1 MVIVREVALEDL
13 DALWDLIGQ
22 ANAGMTSL
30 NIDKEQLAD
39 RIERSHFAFR
49 RLTERA
55 EGAPYVFVMQ
65 DLVTGRLVGTSCIF
79 SKIGGF
85 EPFYAYRIVE
95 EKHYCELLKQT
106 QEIKSLHL
114 IKTHNGPTEIGSL
127 FLRPEYRGHGC
138 GKLLS
143 MSRFAYIHAHPK
155 RFASQTI
162 AEMRGFLDPN
172 GVSPFWEAI
181 GSHFFKID
189 FPRADSLS
197 MIDKQFIEDLMPK
210 YPIYLEL
217 LPKDARPLAQ
227 RGYALAALKQSD
239 KALADFELALKLD
252 PKETSALIGRAELRR
267 MGKKWA
273 EAITDYDAAI
283 GLDPADFRALMGRA
297 AARYGQGEI
306 EKALEDYSAT
316 MQSHP
321 EEPQP
326 FNDYAWMLATAVKDS
341 VRDGAKA
348 VDLAKQACKLTGYK
362 NAAFIDTLAAAY
374 AEKGEWDEALKWQQ
388 EAVKLSADQPEDVRK
403 ELEERIPLY
412 KEKKAYRE
420 AVK

>member
-1 MVIVREVALEDL
+1 LEDL

-30 NIDKEQLAD
+30 NINKEQLAD
-39 RIERSHFAFR
+39 RIERSHFGFR

-65 DLVTGRLVGTSCIF
+65 DLDNDKLVGTSCIF

-95 EKHYCELLKQT
+95 ERNYCELLKQT
-106 QEIKSLHL
+106 HEIKSLHL

-162 AEMRGFLDPN
+162 AEMRGYLDPN

-197 MIDKQFIEDLMPK
+197 TIDKQFIEDLMPK

-217 LPKDARPLAQ
+217 LPKEAIAVIGKVHPETKP
-227 RGYALAALKQSD
+227 ALAMLESQGFVRTDQIDIFDGGPVVQCATQSIAAVQATGRFLVAQESGRNGWQD
-239 KALADFELALKLD
+239 QTDGQYFRKAIVTSSQSPFIAIQCDAILFADRVSMDLSAMNALKL
-252 PKETSALIGRAELRR
+252 
-267 MGKKWA
+267 
-273 EAITDYDAAI
+273 
-283 GLDPADFRALMGRA
+283 
-297 AARYGQGEI
+297 
-306 EKALEDYSAT
+306 
-316 MQSHP
+316 
-321 EEPQP
+321 QP
-326 FNDYAWMLATAVKDS
+326 
-341 VRDGAKA
+341 G
-348 VDLAKQACKLTGYK
+348 
-362 NAAFIDTLAAAY
+362 DTVY
-374 AEKGEWDEALKWQQ
+374 VMK
-388 EAVKLSADQPEDVRK
+388 P
-403 ELEERIPLY
+403 
-412 KEKKAYRE
+412 
-420 AVK
+420 

>member
-65 DLVTGRLVGTSCIF
+65 DLDTGRLVGTSCIF

-143 MSRFAYIHAHPK
+143 MSRFVYIYAHPK

-181 GSHFFKID
+181 GSHFFAMD

-217 LPKDARPLAQ
+217 LRKDAIDVIGTVHPQ
-227 RGYALAALKQSD
+227 TKPALAMLESQGFVRTDQIDIFDGGPVVQCATQSI
-239 KALADFELALKLD
+239 AAVQA
-252 PKETSALIGRAELRR
+252 T
-267 MGKKWA
+267 GK
-273 EAITDYDAAI
+273 
-283 GLDPADFRALMGRA
+283 F
-297 AARYGQGEI
+297 
-306 EKALEDYSAT
+306 SV
-316 MQSHP
+316 SP
-321 EEPQP
+321 ESGS
-326 FNDYAWMLATAVKDS
+326 NSW
-341 VRDGAKA
+341 R
-348 VDLAKQACKLTGYK
+348 
-362 NAAFIDTLAAAY
+362 
-374 AEKGEWDEALKWQQ
+374 DEALGKFYPKAIVTTSKSPFV
-388 EAVKLSADQPEDVRK
+388 AVQCDAIIQDDCVSVDSSVMTALHLQLGETVLVMKP
-403 ELEERIPLY
+403 
-412 KEKKAYRE
+412 
-420 AVK
+420 

>member
-65 DLVTGRLVGTSCIF
+65 DLDSGCLVGTSCIF

-85 EPFYAYRIVE
+85 EPFYAYRIDE
-95 EKHYCELLKQT
+95 EKHYCELLMQT
-106 QEIKSLHL
+106 QVIKSLHL

-127 FLRPEYRGHGC
+127 FLQPEYRGHGC

-143 MSRFAYIHAHPK
+143 MSRFAYMCAHPK

-172 GVSPFWEAI
+172 GVSPFWKAI
-181 GSHFFKID
+181 GSHFFKMD

-217 LPKDARPLAQ
+217 LPKDAIDVIGTVHPQTRP
-227 RGYALAALKQSD
+227 ALAMLESQGFVRTDQIDIFDGGPVVQCATQSIAAVQATSKFSVSPESD
-239 KALADFELALKLD
+239 RSSWPDQTDWQRIPRAIITTSKSPFVAVQSNVSIQDDLASLDSAVMKALKLQ
-252 PKETSALIGRAELRR
+252 AG
-267 MGKKWA
+267 
-273 EAITDYDAAI
+273 
-283 GLDPADFRALMGRA
+283 
-297 AARYGQGEI
+297 
-306 EKALEDYSAT
+306 
-316 MQSHP
+316 
-321 EEPQP
+321 
-326 FNDYAWMLATAVKDS
+326 DS
-341 VRDGAKA
+341 VYVMHLQG
-348 VDLAKQACKLTGYK
+348 
-362 NAAFIDTLAAAY
+362 
-374 AEKGEWDEALKWQQ
+374 
-388 EAVKLSADQPEDVRK
+388 
-403 ELEERIPLY
+403 
-412 KEKKAYRE
+412 
-420 AVK
+420 

>member
-1 MVIVREVALEDL
+1 MMIVREVALEDL
-13 DALWDLIGQ
+13 DALWDLIEQ

-65 DLVTGRLVGTSCIF
+65 DMDRGTLAGTSCIF
-79 SKIGGF
+79 SKTGGF

-95 EKHYCELLKQT
+95 ETNYCDLLKQKH
-106 QEIKSLHL
+106 EIRSLQL

-127 FLRPEYRGHGC
+127 FLLPEYRGSGN

-143 MSRFAYIHAHPK
+143 MSRFAYIAAHPK

-210 YPIYLEL
+210 YPIYLDL
-217 LPKDARPLAQ
+217 LPEEAVAVIGRVHEQTKP
-227 RGYALAALKQSD
+227 ALAMLESQGFVRTDQIDIFDGGPVVQCATQSIEAVQSSSQYLISQESGVGTWRDYPEGQFYAKAIVTTSRSPFVAVQCDIVIFDNRVWMDRLVLNALKVQRD
-239 KALADFELALKLD
+239 DMVWV
-252 PKETSALIGRAELRR
+252 LR
-267 MGKKWA
+267 
-273 EAITDYDAAI
+273 
-283 GLDPADFRALMGRA
+283 
-297 AARYGQGEI
+297 Q
-306 EKALEDYSAT
+306 
-316 MQSHP
+316 
-321 EEPQP
+321 
-326 FNDYAWMLATAVKDS
+326 
-341 VRDGAKA
+341 
-348 VDLAKQACKLTGYK
+348 
-362 NAAFIDTLAAAY
+362 
-374 AEKGEWDEALKWQQ
+374 
-388 EAVKLSADQPEDVRK
+388 
-403 ELEERIPLY
+403 
-412 KEKKAYRE
+412 
-420 AVK
+420 